1 MADLSKFTTEEHA
14 LLVSLPYRVGVWIS
28 HADDNAGT
36 EIDDKDERKVLEQ
49 TIAKFATASDK
60 IPVAAAVM
68 QDVQSS
74 KANWPQWDTMATE
87 DSVLVDAAKVVEI
100 AKKHFDEKQ
109 LNQYRET
116 IWRIGIFVAQAYGEH
131 VDPDNEMHFNKFFGR
146 LLGSGPKMGKN
157 PENMSPK
164 EKQAL
169 TKLKAALKGA
179 DKPTEIL

>member
-1 MADLSKFTTEEHA
+1 MADLSKFSAQERN

-28 HADDNAGT
+28 NVDDNAGT
-36 EIDDKDERKVLEQ
+36 QIDDKDERKVLEQ
-49 TIAKFATASDK
+49 TIAKFAEASDK

-74 KANWPQWDTMATE
+74 KSSWVHWDSRATE
-87 DSVLVDAAKVVEI
+87 ASVLDDASKVVEI
-100 AKKHFDEKQ
+100 TKGHFDDKQ

-116 IWRIGIFVAQAYGEH
+116 IWRIGVFVAQAYGEH
-131 VDPDNEMHFNKFFGR
+131 VDPDNEMHFNNFFGR
-146 LLGSGPKMGKN
+146 LLGKSPKAGKN

>member
-28 HADDNAGT
+28 NVDDNAGT
-36 EIDDKDERKVLEQ
+36 QIDDKDERRVLEQ
-49 TIAKFATASDK
+49 TIAKFAAASDK

-74 KANWPQWDTMATE
+74 KSNWVQWDAMATE
-87 DSVLVDAAKVVEI
+87 GAVLADAAKVVTF

-116 IWRIGIFVAQAYGEH
+116 IWRIGVFVAQAYGEH

-146 LLGSGPKMGKN
+146 LFGGGPKAGKN

-179 DKPTEIL
+179 